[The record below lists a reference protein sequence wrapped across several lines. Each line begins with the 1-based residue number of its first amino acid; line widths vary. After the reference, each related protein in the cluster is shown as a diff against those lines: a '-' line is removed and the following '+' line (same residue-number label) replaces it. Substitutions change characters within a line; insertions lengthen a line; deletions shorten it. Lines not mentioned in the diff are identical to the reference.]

1 MRSVMNAQTRP
12 LIIVVFLLAV
22 VLATAWGLDVV
33 QGSRAADDYHVRLV
47 RDDAVLAV
55 FSLEDLRAM
64 ESRRVRMQGQLQE
77 GPSLLEVLRAAGV
90 QRFDTVVVTGMGLR
104 DAGVLELRWNEVDE
118 DVLLDFAIRGTVKLC
133 GPEIGWADRVRDV
146 EEIEVR

>member
-1 MRSVMNAQTRP
+1 MRSVMNAQSRP
-12 LIIVVFLLAV
+12 LIIVVLLLAV
-22 VLATAWGLDVV
+22 VLATAWGLDLV
-33 QGSRAADDYHVRLV
+33 QGSRATDDYEVRLV

-64 ESRRVRMQGQLQE
+64 ESRSVVMQGQLQE
-77 GPSLLEVLRAAGV
+77 GPALLEVLRQAGV
-90 QRFDTVVVTGMGLR
+90 QEFDTVVVRGMALR
-104 DAGVLELRWNEVDE
+104 DAGVIELGRDEVDE

-133 GPEIGWADRVRDV
+133 GPQIGWTDRVRDV

>member
-1 MRSVMNAQTRP
+1 MCSVMNAQTRP
-12 LIIVVFLLAV
+12 LIIVVLLLAV

-33 QGSRAADDYHVRLV
+33 QGSKAADDYNVRLV
-47 RDDAVLAV
+47 RDDAVFAV

-77 GPSLLEVLRAAGV
+77 GPSLLEVLRQAGV
-90 QRFDTVVVTGMGLR
+90 EEFDSVVVRGMALR
-104 DAGVLELRWNEVDE
+104 DAGVIELERDEVDE

-133 GPEIGWADRVRDV
+133 GPEIGWANRVRDV